1 MKRKELDVPNF
12 VPVPIRKITWE
23 NVYEREE
30 NLAKKERYAS
40 FILGLSVVALI
51 ACLIGLGV
59 IVYTLR
65 CL

>member
-1 MKRKELDVPNF
+1 MRRKELDVPNF

-23 NVYEREE
+23 NVYEREAE
-30 NLAKKERYAS
+30 LIKKERYAS
-40 FILGLSVVALI
+40 FILSLSVIVMI
-51 ACLIGLGV
+51 ACIVGLGV